1 MYVSVVL
8 FVKEVVEFKLGGF
21 EKIYKRKLEAEFNFQ
36 VERERERERER
47 PISKFI
53 VYKNIDVKI
62 RLFLKFALSPLVEL
76 FLQNINFYLKN
87 LLFNQIKQLLYQ
99 I

>member
-36 VERERERERER
+36 VERERERER

-87 LLFNQIKQLLYQ
+87 LLFNQIKQLFYQ

>member
-36 VERERERERER
+36 VERERERVRK
-47 PISKFI
+47 PNMFFI
-53 VYKNIDVKI
+53 RILLKEYWNLGKAGKKKKN
-62 RLFLKFALSPLVEL
+62 FA
-76 FLQNINFYLKN
+76 
-87 LLFNQIKQLLYQ
+87 
-99 I
+99 

>member
-36 VERERERERER
+36 VERERERER

>member
-1 MYVSVVL
+1 ML

-36 VERERERERER
+36 VERERERER

-87 LLFNQIKQLLYQ
+87 LLFNQIKQLFYQ